1 MNRKDAGGSN
11 LFEGG
16 FLGLDNIG
24 IFDRSQTLPTG
35 GVLRQAD
42 ATAWMAFFSL
52 CMLNM
57 ALELAKLN
65 RNYQDIASKFFEHF
79 LFISD
84 ALTFKDSDDN
94 ELTLWNDKD
103 GFFYDAID
111 FGQGNSRQLP
121 IRSLVGL
128 MPLYA
133 TLTLEP
139 TVIDRFPGFKKR
151 MEWFIENRSEMAG
164 RNIADMSAKGQA
176 DRRLLALTSQEQLRK
191 IMGKMLDEEEFL
203 SGYGIRSC
211 VLLLALQTI

>member
-1 MNRKDAGGSN
+1 MVGRWVNRKDAGGSN

-24 IFDRSQTLPTG
+24 IFDRSNPLPTG

-52 CMLNM
+52 CMLNI
-57 ALELAKLN
+57 ALELAKHN

-94 ELTLWNDKD
+94 ELTLWNEQD

-111 FGQGNSRQLP
+111 FGPGHSRQLP

-139 TVIDRFPGFKKR
+139 SVIDRFPGFKKR
-151 MEWFIENRSEMAG
+151 MEWFLENRAEMAR
-164 RNIADMSAKGQA
+164 RNIADMSAKGDE
-176 DRRLLALTSQEQLRK
+176 DRRLLALTSEDQLRK
-191 IMGKMLDEEEFL
+191 ILTRMLDEKEFL
-203 SGYGIRSC
+203 SDYGIRS
-211 VLLLALQTI
+211 